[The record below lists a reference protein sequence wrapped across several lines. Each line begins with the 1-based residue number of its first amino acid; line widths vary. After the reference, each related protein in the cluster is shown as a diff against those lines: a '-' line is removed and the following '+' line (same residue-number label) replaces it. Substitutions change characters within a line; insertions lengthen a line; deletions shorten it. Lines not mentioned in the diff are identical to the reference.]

1 MKIDQKTYWDDRFSK
16 GGKIWGNL
24 PSKSA
29 LHCLDL
35 FKKQKIKNVFVP
47 GSGYGRHTKLFST
60 NKYQV
65 VGIEI
70 SETAFELSK
79 QFDPKTKFINSS
91 VLEVDEWTENIDAIF
106 CFNVLHLFTINDR
119 INFLKICYNQLS
131 PGGVCFFTVF
141 SDKETSFGNGKE
153 IEKYTFESKPG
164 RPTHYFTE
172 ADLIDHFKDFHLLEI
187 GIIDEP
193 ENHGDSGPHTHLLR
207 YIYAQK
213 LK

>member
-29 LHCLDL
+29 LYCLDL
-35 FKKQKIKNVFVP
+35 FKKQKIKDILVP
-47 GSGYGRHTKLFST
+47 GSGYGRHTRFFS
-60 NKYQV
+60 NNMYKV

-79 QFDPKTKFINSS
+79 KFDPKTKYINSS
-91 VLEVDEWTENIDAIF
+91 VLEVDEWTQKFDAIF

-141 SDKETSFGNGKE
+141 SEKETSFGKGKE
-153 IEKYTFESKPG
+153 IEKHTFESKPG

-172 ADLIDHFKDFHLLEI
+172 ADLVDHFKDYLLLEI
-187 GIIDEP
+187 GLIEEP
-193 ENHGDSGPHTHLLR
+193 ENHGDSGQHTHMLR
-207 YIYAQK
+207 YIYVQK

>member
-1 MKIDQKTYWDDRFSK
+1 MKIDQKTYWNDRFSK
-16 GGKIWGNL
+16 GGNIWGDL
-24 PSKSA
+24 PSNSA
-29 LHCLDL
+29 LCCLDL
-35 FKKQKIKNVFVP
+35 FRKQKIKNILVP
-47 GSGYGRHTKLFST
+47 GSGYGRHTKLFSK

-79 QFDPKTKFINSS
+79 KLDPKTKFINSS
-91 VLEVDEWTENIDAIF
+91 VLEVDKWTEKFDAIF
-106 CFNVLHLFTINDR
+106 CFNVLHLFTLNDR
-119 INFLKICYNQLS
+119 IKFLKKCYKQLS
-131 PGGVCFFTVF
+131 PEGVCFFTVF
-141 SDKETSFGNGKE
+141 SDKEPSFGKGKE

-164 RPTHYFTE
+164 RLTHYFTE
-172 ADLIDHFKDFHLLEI
+172 ADLIDHFKDYLLLEI
-187 GIIDEP
+187 GIIEEP